1 MKPGFY
7 ISMGVAIGALVV
19 GFVLLNDIQQE
30 KESRDVWIQKIPT
43 QCNDVWQAEYS
54 EYYEINPEMQDA
66 TKQESKEILETI
78 IKNHYEKQ
86 GIKILDLNLE
96 LDYYDGIRCE
106 ACSCLGWDRL
116 SIKIPQ
122 EQMELI
128 PQSEGWEPVE

>member
-30 KESRDVWIQKIPT
+30 KESTNIWIQKIPT
-43 QCNDVWQAEYS
+43 QCNDVWQAEYA
-54 EYYEINPEMQDA
+54 EYYEINPQMQDA
-66 TKQESKEILETI
+66 TKQESKEILETV
-78 IKNHYEKQ
+78 IKNHYEKK
-86 GIKILDLNLE
+86 GFKIIDLTLE
-96 LDYYDGIRCE
+96 LDYYDGVRCE

-116 SIKIPQ
+116 SIKIPE

-128 PQSEGWEPVE
+128 PESEGWEPVE

>member
-30 KESRDVWIQKIPT
+30 KESTNIWIQKIPT
-43 QCNDVWQAEYS
+43 QCNDVWQAEYA
-54 EYYEINPEMQDA
+54 EYYEINPQMQDA
-66 TKQESKEILETI
+66 TKQESKEILETV
-78 IKNHYEKQ
+78 IKNHYEKK
-86 GIKILDLNLE
+86 GIKIIDLTLE
-96 LDYYDGIRCE
+96 LDYYDGVRCE

-116 SIKIPQ
+116 SIKIPE

-128 PQSEGWEPVE
+128 PESEGWEPVE

>member
-96 LDYYDGIRCE
+96 IDYYDGVRCE

>member
-7 ISMGVAIGALVV
+7 ISMGVAIGGLVV

-30 KESRDVWIQKIPT
+30 KESTDVWIQKIPT
-43 QCNDVWQAEYS
+43 QCNDVWQAEYL
-54 EYYEINPEMQDA
+54 EYYEINPQMQDA

-78 IKNHYEKQ
+78 IKNHYENQ

-96 LDYYDGIRCE
+96 LDYYEGVRCE

>member
-30 KESRDVWIQKIPT
+30 KESTNIWIQKIPT

-54 EYYEINPEMQDA
+54 EYYEINPQMQDA

-86 GIKILDLNLE
+86 GIKILDLTLE
-96 LDYYDGIRCE
+96 LDYYDGVRCE

-116 SIKIPQ
+116 SIKIPE

-128 PQSEGWEPVE
+128 PESEGWEPVE